1 MKKTIF
7 HLASLDDSDKLQQT
21 GSYSTAS
28 LETEGFI
35 HCCTGDQLPGV
46 IQRYYIDAT
55 KLMLLHIDTKLLSA
69 QLVYESTV
77 GGAEAFPHIYGE
89 INATAV
95 FDTMIIDTSGLAQ
108 IAASEGY
115 RP

>member
-1 MKKTIF
+1 MNKPIY
-7 HLASLDDSDKLQQT
+7 HLASPDDNDKLQQT

-46 IQRYYIDAT
+46 IQRYYADAT
-55 KLMLLHIDTKLLSA
+55 KLVLLHINTELLCA
-69 QLVYESTV
+69 ELVYENTL

-95 FDTMIIDTSGLAQ
+95 FDTMIIDKSDLAQ
-108 IAASEGY
+108 IAASEGF